1 MTKAKLLALSLCG
14 SMAMVAATAIA
25 EPVAE
30 GGRKLTTTMTGA
42 AEVPGPGD
50 TDGTGTAR
58 IIVNHGQ
65 ARVCYA
71 LAVSNI
77 APATAAHVHRG
88 AVGVAGPVVVPLG
101 APTDGD
107 SDGCVDVDKAL
118 AKEILKYPARFYVNV
133 HNADFPLGAVR
144 GQLAK

>member
-14 SMAMVAATAIA
+14 SMAMVAAAAIA

-50 TDGTGTAR
+50 TDGTGTAK